1 MEESTDNDST
11 WRASELDLGH
21 GTPSESAPAA
31 SSGIRIRSRSDR
43 ILKLL
48 KTVLTSFSL
57 GFEDLPSEARQ
68 AYIRFQ
74 QNQDFREFGATLN
87 HLLVEERLDGLMRQS
102 PAFLEAAVEL
112 VGSRHPQLGLKERL
126 DELEGR
132 KRQGSSKRQPNR
144 SDKNRRRAKKE
155 ARRGD
160 ETRSDDDN
168 SDRPLNARLAKTL
181 TTKKPRIRRKK
192 GRKAQKGQAEGQ
204 TRLGTGAQSGLP
216 KAPTIIVSD
225 ENTGNE
231 EGQNAPVNT
240 PVLPGFVISTRTVS
254 KNRDGVNPRIEEMR
268 NRQGQGTTRS
278 KNTMELTQPDFYLYP
293 YKGWKVEQPT
303 VLLHRARNFLADEDI
318 DRTLDWSQKFAELSE
333 YFSYLLHNWQGEEW
347 GAELHEVI
355 DMLHTHWVYEQYHYG
370 APKLNL
376 NFNNVWPKQSKRLPP
391 IPGTDYPIENLDRVE
406 DGDLGER
413 KLLLNKICPAIDV
426 HYKVPSKALPKYIEL
441 YTADA
446 PHTWRVPF
454 ESIPPSRGLMN
465 LENDMYEKCVFSN
478 MSDTCKSLETA
489 EAKFKSEY
497 GKEPFGFE
505 TLEAFAA
512 LRGTRRAALQQT
524 LSPLSNA
531 ENLAVCNIFHT
542 LILPPAKIPEKPDAG
557 IIIPTMQIA
566 EVPQKE
572 SRDPFGYTLAHRWYM
587 RADQHWGDWAYEH
600 AVKECHGHRL
610 WEERKEPIMDLPRNF
625 KGPYVHDFLD
635 HEMKKAALLLK
646 MCEVLRDRLLLQ
658 KKRTPRSFLTD
669 VSQCLADGMAGKH
682 WEDAGLKF
690 PEEDFVPGSRDL
702 VHIRPEEED
711 LLRLLGQNSINK
723 KTVDPKTK
731 GSKVGHRSRLFE
743 KRVKEMFYGEGTKNV
758 HKLGFDEFME
768 ELNRDCDGPV
778 KCWRFSDDEA
788 WKEVSILQKNGVIV
802 SHGRTVYRTE
812 ADLHPEQLVRWLDTD
827 KDLGAF
833 VQDQDKVSSKEPTKD
848 AEVSHENDEIETIST
863 AISIPE
869 SKTPGDY
876 LFGLP
881 RTEHLR
887 DYEDLVDID
896 IDTLEQDMRKTKRFY
911 TRLCFRL
918 GRTIHDLQAKRE
930 TYRQQ
935 LTVDQREQNR
945 DFLDFVVRL
954 WDSDAA
960 CRPNN
965 KEKNPKK
972 GDVKRITPAYQDIIK
987 IVEPEAYDTRWDQY
1001 VLSKDHHED
1010 DLLNREKIRKGII
1023 REAYENK
1030 SMILPSRIDRYTD
1043 EDGLTVELP
1052 RRHEPVWSF
1061 AHPERKGKAPR
1072 YWDMNRW
1079 PLHLQSESTAERI
1092 RSGNFHE
1099 DARAIFSSA
1108 IVTPSDSPTTLAVQ
1122 KTSQEV
1128 DEELDEEEE
1137 EDEDTA
1143 VSGISEQ
1150 EADTSEPEGKTI
1162 PGIGKE
1168 FAVTYADVAESRR
1181 TFTPGPPHYFLGS
1194 TPLQKKYIEN
1204 RIKSGIASVEPPSFT
1219 WRQRLGALFGRRIV
1233 NDPTALPEVNPRDIP
1248 ESKPRSENSDDESE
1262 EDMPG
1267 VMENDDIDVVMEEL
1281 VTRQPHRD
1289 DHELPEAPSPMVPS
1303 FPHSSNEAPGE
1314 STPAAVQGGSR
1325 LAGQE
1330 SEREPP
1336 RPLSR
1341 GRRGRSRHLETQQ
1354 LHLTIEE
1361 PESEPSVVY
1370 TQEEMPDS
1378 SHRALYDSD

>member
-21 GTPSESAPAA
+21 GTPSESAPAV
-31 SSGIRIRSRSDR
+31 SSGTRIRSRSDR

-132 KRQGSSKRQPNR
+132 KREDSLKRQSNR
-144 SDKNRRRAKKE
+144 SDKNRH
-155 ARRGD
+155 
-160 ETRSDDDN
+160 DDN

-204 TRLGTGAQSGLP
+204 TRLGTGAQYSLP

-240 PVLPGFVISTRTVS
+240 PVLPGFVISTRTGS

-278 KNTMELTQPDFYLYP
+278 KNTMELTHPDFHLYP

-391 IPGTDYPIENLDRVE
+391 IPGTDCPVENLDGAE

-454 ESIPPSRGLMN
+454 ESISPSQGLMN

-478 MSDTCKSLETA
+478 MSDTCKGLETA

-524 LSPLSNA
+524 LSPLNNA
-531 ENLAVCNIFHT
+531 ENLAVCNIFRT

-557 IIIPTMQIA
+557 IILPTMQVA

-635 HEMKKAALLLK
+635 HEMKKAVLLLK
-646 MCEVLRDRLLLQ
+646 M
-658 KKRTPRSFLTD
+658 
-669 VSQCLADGMAGKH
+669 
-682 WEDAGLKF
+682 
-690 PEEDFVPGSRDL
+690 
-702 VHIRPEEED
+702 
-711 LLRLLGQNSINK
+711 
-723 KTVDPKTK
+723 
-731 GSKVGHRSRLFE
+731 LFE

-758 HKLGFDEFME
+758 HKIGFDEFME

-778 KCWRFSDDEA
+778 KCWRFSEDEA
-788 WKEVSILQKNGVIV
+788 WKEISILQKNGVIV
-802 SHGRTVYRTE
+802 SHGRTVHRTE

-887 DYEDLVDID
+887 
-896 IDTLEQDMRKTKRFY
+896 
-911 TRLCFRL
+911 
-918 GRTIHDLQAKRE
+918 
-930 TYRQQ
+930 
-935 LTVDQREQNR
+935 N
-945 DFLDFVVRL
+945 
-954 WDSDAA
+954 
-960 CRPNN
+960 
-965 KEKNPKK
+965 
-972 GDVKRITPAYQDIIK
+972 
-987 IVEPEAYDTRWDQY
+987 
-1001 VLSKDHHED
+1001 
-1010 DLLNREKIRKGII
+1010 
-1023 REAYENK
+1023 
-1030 SMILPSRIDRYTD
+1030 
-1043 EDGLTVELP
+1043 
-1052 RRHEPVWSF
+1052 
-1061 AHPERKGKAPR
+1061 
-1072 YWDMNRW
+1072 
-1079 PLHLQSESTAERI
+1079 
-1092 RSGNFHE
+1092 
-1099 DARAIFSSA
+1099 
-1108 IVTPSDSPTTLAVQ
+1108 
-1122 KTSQEV
+1122 
-1128 DEELDEEEE
+1128 
-1137 EDEDTA
+1137 
-1143 VSGISEQ
+1143 
-1150 EADTSEPEGKTI
+1150 
-1162 PGIGKE
+1162 
-1168 FAVTYADVAESRR
+1168 
-1181 TFTPGPPHYFLGS
+1181 
-1194 TPLQKKYIEN
+1194 
-1204 RIKSGIASVEPPSFT
+1204 
-1219 WRQRLGALFGRRIV
+1219 
-1233 NDPTALPEVNPRDIP
+1233 
-1248 ESKPRSENSDDESE
+1248 
-1262 EDMPG
+1262 
-1267 VMENDDIDVVMEEL
+1267 
-1281 VTRQPHRD
+1281 
-1289 DHELPEAPSPMVPS
+1289 
-1303 FPHSSNEAPGE
+1303 
-1314 STPAAVQGGSR
+1314 
-1325 LAGQE
+1325 
-1330 SEREPP
+1330 
-1336 RPLSR
+1336 
-1341 GRRGRSRHLETQQ
+1341 
-1354 LHLTIEE
+1354 
-1361 PESEPSVVY
+1361 
-1370 TQEEMPDS
+1370 
-1378 SHRALYDSD
+1378 